1 MFSPELECP
10 GIIFEDSV
18 VVSGVM
24 DRYVLGSAL
33 GVQCADTFERISGD
47 DRLVCTGEGVW
58 EGEQLLCKSKILLLL
73 TNQPKADSYFGV
85 LLYHK

>member
-10 GIIFEDSV
+10 GIIFEYSV

-58 EGEQLLCKSKILLLL
+58 EGEHLLCESNTQLLI
-73 TNQPKADSYFGV
+73 
-85 LLYHK
+85 